1 MPRRLQELWAW
12 AHTHQGKK
20 VLRFTSVSVI
30 STAVSFTSISV
41 FYGFHLV
48 KGVIWATVLGNLVAT
63 IPSYY
68 LNRTWTWG
76 KRGRSHFLTEIVP
89 FWTMSFLGIGVSMLG
104 AAWAKSQVHGHHWS
118 HPVNTMLV
126 STTNLASFGL
136 FWILKMMVFNRIF
149 KDHTLEEIDE
159 HLTAEEALRG

>member
-1 MPRRLQELWAW
+1 MPQRLQDLWEW

-41 FYGFHLV
+41 LYGFHLV

-76 KRGRSHFLTEIVP
+76 RRGRSHFFTEIVP

-118 HPVNTMLV
+118 HAVNTMLV

-159 HLTAEEALRG
+159 HLSAEEAMRA